1 MELWQA
7 LILAL
12 YYGFFSTKCL
22 ILLIGPQMYG
32 SIIGLFVGII
42 MGDVSKGVAI
52 GAAIHTIYLGVV
64 QYGGTVPSDQFLA
77 CIIAIPL
84 AIATGLDTETAVALA
99 ATFGAL
105 GVAFDTIWKTI
116 NTSVWSPYVDRCVEK
131 SDYRGISWGAGLFPI
146 LTSVLLRSPIIFAL
160 LYFGTDTINWLVNH
174 LPQQLLHGLSVMGAI
189 LPAMG
194 FGIFISIIGRPIQIP
209 FFICGFFVMK
219 LLGLP
224 VIGCAVFGFFLAY
237 LSIVWVDSEFVKGG
251 GN

>member
-12 YYGFFSTKCL
+12 YYGLFSTKCL

-32 SIIGLFVGII
+32 SIIGLFVGLI
-42 MGDVSKGVAI
+42 MGDASKGIAI

-84 AIATGLDTETAVALA
+84 AMSAGLDTNTAVALA

-116 NTSVWSPYVDRCVEK
+116 NTSVWSPYIDKCVEK
-131 SDYRGISWGAGLFPI
+131 LDYKGILRGAGLFPI
-146 LTSVLLRSPIIFAL
+146 LTSIVLRAPIVFLL
-160 LYFGTDTINWLVNH
+160 LYFGADTVGWLVDN
-174 LPQQLLHGLSVMGAI
+174 LPQKLLHGFSVMGSI

-194 FGIFISIIGRPIQIP
+194 FGIFINILGRPIQIP

-219 LLGLP
+219 LLNLP
-224 VIGCAVFGFFLAY
+224 VLGCAVFGFFLAY
-237 LSIVWVDSEFVKGG
+237 LSVVWVDPDFVGG
-251 GN
+251 GKN